1 MNRLFLVI
9 LAILCL
15 SLKSDGEVAKKVTC
29 SWDGIEIDSQGCVN
43 LGWYKIGLQQN
54 CSNMPDCFKLQIEE
68 VPKEE
73 PVKEKPKKKEFFAK
87 EDSEEKKKII
97 PSEKSSKYF
106 CFINIVHLKYEK
118 SISLRY
124 YE

>member
-29 SWDGIEIDSQGCVN
+29 NWDGIEIDSQGCVN
-43 LGWYKIGLQQN
+43 LGWYKLALEQN

-73 PVKEKPKKKEFFAK
+73 PIKEKPKKKEFFAK

-97 PSEKSSKYF
+97 PILDNSA
-106 CFINIVHLKYEK
+106 IALLKIAVLK
-118 SISLRY
+118 A
-124 YE
+124 